1 MSSEG
6 SKKKCC
12 KPRRDPARLRWGNL
26 FSATEAIVLRRVLV
40 GCALSLTALLVTG
53 SSAVAEQVDR
63 YRILPRHSGLIQTGG
78 FAGVSNRYRLY
89 GDYDF
94 VQDRQSDSSRATAQ
108 FDNANVYAPLGPML
122 PAFIDVDHLLN
133 LELLRGE
140 LLPLGIPTPVYRFT
154 GVINDGE
161 PASPLES
168 STIELYAALSGP
180 WMYLWGETTPRPWT
194 ADYFSYEIKAV
205 ARTGRSADWN
215 EDGVVDAADYTVMRD
230 QQASFATADYDWA
243 TAFDDWRAQ
252 FGEKAPDSDAMFAS
266 LSAAMATSTALA
278 IPEPSCL
285 VIVAI
290 GATVLMFARR

>member
-1 MSSEG
+1 MM
-6 SKKKCC
+6 
-12 KPRRDPARLRWGNL
+12 RH
-26 FSATEAIVLRRVLV
+26 VLIALT
-40 GCALSLTALLVTG
+40 LSLTVLSTPVQSDAAAYVE
-53 SSAVAEQVDR
+53 S
-63 YRILPRHSGLIQTGG
+63 YRLLPRKSELTQTGG
-78 FAGVSNRYRLY
+78 FAAVSNHYRLH

-94 VQDRQSDSSRATAQ
+94 VQALPYDLPVGARPTAQ

-205 ARTGRSADWN
+205 ARTGRWADWN
-215 EDGVVDAADYTVMRD
+215 DDGVVDAADYTVMRD

>member
-1 MSSEG
+1 
-6 SKKKCC
+6 
-12 KPRRDPARLRWGNL
+12 
-26 FSATEAIVLRRVLV
+26 VLRRVLV
-40 GCALSLTALLVTG
+40 GCALSLAALLVTG
-53 SSAVAEQVDR
+53 TSAVAEQVDR
-63 YRILPRHSGLIQTGG
+63 YRILPRQSGLIQTGG
-78 FAGVSNRYRLY
+78 FAGVSNRYRLH

-94 VQDRQSDSSRATAQ
+94 VQDWRSDSPRATAQ

-180 WMYLWGETTPRPWT
+180 WMYLWGETTPPPHS

-205 ARTGRSADWN
+205 ARTGRWADWN
-215 EDGVVDAADYTVMRD
+215 DDGVVDAADYTLARD
-230 QQASFATADYDWA
+230 LQTNPLAFPPDWDEEY
-243 TAFDDWRAQ
+243 AFWRDQ
-252 FGEKAPDSDAMFAS
+252 FGEKTPDVDAMIAS
-266 LSAAMATSTALA
+266 FSAAMATSTGLT

-285 VIVAI
+285 VLMMLSIVAM
-290 GATVLMFARR
+290 ASARK

>member
-1 MSSEG
+1 M
-6 SKKKCC
+6 
-12 KPRRDPARLRWGNL
+12 RH
-26 FSATEAIVLRRVLV
+26 FLV
-40 GCALSLTALLVTG
+40 GLLLSLTALSTAGRANAAAFVE
-53 SSAVAEQVDR
+53 S
-63 YRILPRHSGLIQTGG
+63 YRILPRKSELIQTGG
-78 FAGVSNRYRLY
+78 FAGVSNHYRLH

-94 VQDRQSDSSRATAQ
+94 VQALPYDLPKGARPTAQ

-215 EDGVVDAADYTVMRD
+215 DDGVVDAADYTLARD
-230 QQASFATADYDWA
+230 LQTNPLAFPPDWEGEYA
-243 TAFDDWRAQ
+243 LWRDQ
-252 FGEKAPDSDAMFAS
+252 FGEKTPDVDAMIAS
-266 LSAAMATSTALA
+266 FSAAMASSTALT

-285 VIVAI
+285 LLLAFGTSLFVV
-290 GATVLMFARR
+290 ARR

>member
-1 MSSEG
+1 M
-6 SKKKCC
+6 
-12 KPRRDPARLRWGNL
+12 RH
-26 FSATEAIVLRRVLV
+26 VLIALT
-40 GCALSLTALLVTG
+40 LSL
-53 SSAVAEQVDR
+53 AVLSTTVQSYAAAYVES
-63 YRILPRHSGLIQTGG
+63 YRILPRKSELIQTGG
-78 FAGVSNRYRLY
+78 FAGVSNQYRLH

-94 VQDRQSDSSRATAQ
+94 VQALPYDLPVGARPTAQ
-108 FDNANVYAPLGPML
+108 FDDANVYAPLGPML

-154 GVINDGE
+154 GVINDGD

-205 ARTGRSADWN
+205 ARTGRWADWN
-215 EDGVVDAADYTVMRD
+215 DDGVVDAADYTVARD
-230 QQASFATADYDWA
+230 MQSNLAALAPDWDGEYA
-243 TAFDDWRAQ
+243 LWRDQ
-252 FGEKAPDSDAMFAS
+252 FGEKTPDVDAMIAS
-266 LSAAMATSTALA
+266 FSAAMATSTALT

-285 VIVAI
+285 VLMMLSIVA
-290 GATVLMFARR
+290 AASARK